1 MPTKNDHN
9 QDHCPKRK
17 VMSLCPICLERIEG
31 HYIYDE
37 DQQCVRLEKYCA
49 QHGIFQAPVWR
60 GAPFMD
66 TWRKTKIP
74 TPPMPWNPVGKGCPF
89 DCGLCARHAQHTC
102 TAVLDITSRC
112 NLRCRFCFADSG
124 AGHVAPA
131 LAVYDEVPQASSLD
145 LEYSHIIDLLEKVYK
160 QSGQCN
166 LQLSGGE
173 PTLHPDLCKIISH
186 AKTLFPFVQLNTNG
200 IIIGRRQGFAK
211 ALADAGLDS
220 VFLQFDGTENGIYEE
235 LRGGPWLETKI
246 RAIDALGEA
255 GIGVV
260 LVPTVVPSIN
270 DHNIGKILEFAM
282 TKAPVVRGV
291 HFQPV
296 SHFGRHPSVNH
307 AQEQAITDPRHY
319 HNPVGPKD
327 HERITLA
334 EVMQALE
341 AQSGGMVAVE
351 DFLPPSC
358 EHELCSFHANYLVR
372 EDGLLQRVSAP
383 HRPYNAEEEKA
394 IPACDGAMASRA
406 FVRRQWKAPVG
417 KAPQETA
424 QTVPVVEASHSCCS
438 PKPWQKM
445 PNILDTQAVNTQN
458 TKPSDA
464 RKPLENTKLD
474 DLDRFLARAKT
485 HMFAVSGMAFQDV
498 WTLDVE
504 RLRGCCIH
512 AVAPDGRLVPFC
524 SWNCTAADGTPL
536 HRNKF

>member
-1 MPTKNDHN
+1 MATSND
-9 QDHCPKRK
+9 QSQEHCPKRE
-17 VMSLCPICLERIEG
+17 VMSLCPVCLERISG
-31 HYIYDE
+31 HYIYDAE
-37 DQQCVRLEKYCA
+37 QSSVRLEKTCPK
-49 QHGIFQAPVWR
+49 HGIFSTPVWR

-66 TWRKTKIP
+66 TWRKGKIP
-74 TPPMPWNPVGKGCPF
+74 TPPMPWNAVDKGCPF

-124 AGHVAPA
+124 SGALAPA
-131 LAVYDEVPQASSLD
+131 LAHYDEPVSTSPLD
-145 LEYSHIIDLLEKVYK
+145 LDTSHVMDLLNKVHA

-173 PTLHPDLCKIISH
+173 PTLHPDLCAIIAH

-220 VFLQFDGTENGIYEE
+220 VFLQFDGTENEIYGQ
-235 LRGGPWLETKI
+235 LRGAPWLETKL

-260 LVPTVVPSIN
+260 LVPTVVPSVN
-270 DHNIGKILEFAM
+270 THNIGEIVQFAVG
-282 TKAPVVRGV
+282 KAPIVRGV

-296 SHFGRHPSVNH
+296 SHFGRHPSCKHLNSQNKIVDASNVLNN
-307 AQEQAITDPRHY
+307 IGPTDA
-319 HNPVGPKD
+319 
-327 HERITLA
+327 ERVSLP

-341 AQSGGMVAVE
+341 SQTNGMVAVE

-358 EHELCSFHANYLVR
+358 EHELCSFHANYLVS

-383 HRPYNAEEEKA
+383 HRPLDIDEAKA

-406 FVRRQWKAPVG
+406 FVRRQWKAPEVI
-417 KAPQETA
+417 KENATP
-424 QTVPVVEASHSCCS
+424 SHSCCS
-438 PKPWQKM
+438 PNAWQKM
-445 PNILDTQAVNTQN
+445 PIVTAPQTTEIANNKNNTQA
-458 TKPSDA
+458 KI
-464 RKPLENTKLD
+464 D

-498 WTLDVE
+498 WTLDLE

-536 HRNKF
+536 HRNKV